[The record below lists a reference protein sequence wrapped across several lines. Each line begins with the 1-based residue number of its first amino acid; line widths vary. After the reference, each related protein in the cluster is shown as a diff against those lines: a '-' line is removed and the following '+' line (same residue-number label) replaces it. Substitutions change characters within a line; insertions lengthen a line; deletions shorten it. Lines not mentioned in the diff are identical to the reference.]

1 MAKKKK
7 LLDCNGLE
15 DYLMSFSTSKWKES
29 HNRRTL
35 FEAYNQLKIN
45 LRETQEDVVSGAM
58 ATGIR
63 DSISKLEKDILELQN
78 DKSAVETIIN
88 NFLKDEHII
97 FLNDHG
103 PEHIKKV
110 IERAFIILK
119 YANEPLSEFETFVL
133 LCAIQIHDIGNVLG
147 RIQHEMKLHQIFDD
161 KCKDII
167 IDTAEK
173 RLIRSIAMS
182 HGGKAMDG
190 SKDTISSL
198 CCCEPILGC
207 NIRTRFLA
215 SILRFADELADDST
229 RANRQA
235 LNLNIVGI
243 DSEIYHE
250 YSTVLHTVSI
260 IEDAENHDYC
270 VKLVYE
276 LEAKQLAKT
285 YNINGMKKYL
295 LDEIYDRTL
304 KMEQERRY
312 CMKFMQPYVF
322 INRINVTINVYG
334 SFAQP
339 LSKIS
344 YELEDTAYPE
354 QPMIGGIKNINS
366 DIPSGEEELNIIR
379 SKGEEI

>member
-7 LLDCNGLE
+7 LKDYNGLE
-15 DYLMSFSTSKWKES
+15 EYLEAFSSVKWKES

-63 DSISKLEKDILELQN
+63 DSIRALEKEISECQKDQLAT
-78 DKSAVETIIN
+78 DKIIR
-88 NFLKDEHII
+88 NFLKDDHII

-103 PEHIKKV
+103 PEHVKKV
-110 IERAFIILK
+110 IERAFNILK
-119 YANEPLSEFETFVL
+119 YANEDLSEFETFVL

-147 RIQHEMKLHQIFDD
+147 RIQHEKNLHQIFDD
-161 KCKDII
+161 KCKDIV
-167 IDTAEK
+167 IDSAEK
-173 RLIRSIAMS
+173 RIIKCVAMS
-182 HGGKAMDG
+182 HGGKTTDG

-198 CCCEPILGC
+198 CCSEPILC
-207 NIRTRFLA
+207 SDIRTRFLA

-235 LNLNIVGI
+235 LDLDIVGI
-243 DSEIYHE
+243 DSEIYHD
-250 YSTVLHTVSI
+250 YSTVLHTVAI
-260 IEDAENHDYC
+260 IEDAENHDHC
-270 VKLVYE
+270 VNLVYE

-285 YNINGMKKYL
+285 YNVNGVQKYL

-312 CMKFMQPYVF
+312 CMKFMQPYIF

-334 SFAQP
+334 SLAQP
-339 LSKIS
+339 LNKIS

-354 QPMIGGIKNINS
+354 QPMIGGIKSISS
-366 DIPSGEEELNIIR
+366 DIPSGEEELTIIR
-379 SKGEEI
+379 LKGEKI

>member
-1 MAKKKK
+1 MANKKK
-7 LLDCNGLE
+7 LIDYNGLE
-15 DYLMSFSTSKWKES
+15 EYLGSFSTAKWKES
-29 HNRRTL
+29 HNKRTL

-58 ATGIR
+58 AAGIR
-63 DSISKLEKDILELQN
+63 DSLSVLEKEISECQKDQSAAYDIT
-78 DKSAVETIIN
+78 KK
-88 NFLKDEHII
+88 FLKDDHII

-103 PEHIKKV
+103 PEHVKKV
-110 IERAFIILK
+110 IERAFVILK
-119 YANEPLSEFETFVL
+119 YTNENLSEFETFVL
-133 LCAIQIHDIGNVLG
+133 LCAIQIHDIGNILG
-147 RIQHEMKLHQIFDD
+147 RIQHEKNLHQIFDD

-167 IDTAEK
+167 IDSAEK
-173 RLIRSIAMS
+173 RIIKCVAMS
-182 HGGKAMDG
+182 HGGKTIDG

-198 CCCEPILGC
+198 CCCEPILGS

-215 SILRFADELADDST
+215 SILRFADELSDDST
-229 RANRQA
+229 RAKRQA
-235 LNLNIVGI
+235 LNLDIVGI
-243 DSEIYHE
+243 DSKIYHN
-250 YSTVLHTVSI
+250 YSAVLHTVSI
-260 IEDAENHDYC
+260 IEDTENRDHC

-285 YNINGMKKYL
+285 YNVSGVQKYL

-312 CMKFMQPYVF
+312 CMKFMQPYIF
-322 INRINVTINVYG
+322 INRISVTINVYG

-354 QPMIGGIKNINS
+354 QPMIGGIKSINS